1 MERRG
6 RIEGPGRGTDR
17 GYRDRSLARPLRGI
31 ATGALLALV
40 LANGACYHY
49 VPVSPGTAA
58 SDEEVRVRITK
69 KAAGR
74 LVDDLGVYST
84 EIDGKVSSSGADSLE
99 VAVPMTREYR
109 GVTMDS
115 TTQLLMLGK
124 SEVVDVRRSELS
136 RGRTILASAGV
147 VAGFVLLVRAIVQ
160 LTNPNP
166 GKDETLPPPPPPN
179 GSRAPSRHPLQIRI
193 PFP

>member
-6 RIEGPGRGTDR
+6 RIEEPGRGTDR

-31 ATGALLALV
+31 AAGALLALV

-49 VPVSPGTAA
+49 VPVSPGTVA

-124 SEVVDVRRSELS
+124 SEVVEVRRSELS

-147 VAGFVLLVRAIVQ
+147 VAGFALLVHAIVQ

-166 GKDETLPPPPPPN
+166 GKDYTLPPPPPPN
-179 GSRAPSRHPLQIRI
+179 GSRAPSRHHLQIRI

>member
-6 RIEGPGRGTDR
+6 RIEGPGRGAGR
-17 GYRDRSLARPLRGI
+17 GRRGRSFARPFRGI
-31 ATGALLALV
+31 TAGALLALV

-58 SDEEVRVRITK
+58 SNEEVRVRITK
-69 KAAGR
+69 SAAAR

-84 EIDGKVSSSGADSLE
+84 EIDGKVLPKGADSLA
-99 VAVPMTREYR
+99 VAVPITREYR

-115 TTQLLMLGK
+115 TTQLFMFGK
-124 SEVVDVRRSELS
+124 SDVVDVRRSELS

-147 VAGFVLLVRAIVQ
+147 LAGFVLLVHTIVQ
-160 LTNPNP
+160 ITDPNP

-179 GSRAPSRHPLQIRI
+179 GSRAPSRHYLKVRI

>member
-6 RIEGPGRGTDR
+6 RIEGPGRGAGR
-17 GYRDRSLARPLRGI
+17 GVRDLSLVRPFRGL
-31 ATGALLALV
+31 ASGALLALV

-49 VPVSPGTAA
+49 VPVSPGTVA

-69 KAAGR
+69 SAAAR

-84 EIDGKVSSSGADSLE
+84 EIDGKISSRGADSMA
-99 VAVPMTREYR
+99 VAVPITRAYH

-124 SEVVDVRRSELS
+124 SDVVDVRRSELS

-147 VAGFVLLVRAIVQ
+147 LAGFALLVRAIVQ
-160 LTNPNP
+160 ITNPNP
-166 GKDETLPPPPPPN
+166 GTDVTLPPPPPPN
-179 GSRAPSRHPLQIRI
+179 GSRAPSRHQLQFRI

>member
-1 MERRG
+1 MEWRG
-6 RIEGPGRGTDR
+6 RIEGPGRGAGRASR
-17 GYRDRSLARPLRGI
+17 GRFLARPLRGI
-31 ATGALLALV
+31 AAGASFALL

-49 VPVSPGTAA
+49 VPVSPGTTAP
-58 SDEEVRVRITK
+58 DEEVRVRITK
-69 KAAGR
+69 SAAAR

-84 EIDGKVSSSGADSLE
+84 EIDGKLSPSGADSLA
-99 VAVPMTREYR
+99 VAVPITREYQ

-115 TTQLLMLGK
+115 TTELLEFGR

-147 VAGFVLLVRAIVQ
+147 LAGFALLVHAIVQ
-160 LTNPNP
+160 IANPNP
-166 GKDETLPPPPPPN
+166 GTDVTLPPPPPPN
-179 GSRAPSRHPLQIRI
+179 GSRAPSRHHLQIRI

>member
-1 MERRG
+1 MRRRG
-6 RIEGPGRGTDR
+6 RIEGPLRGAGRGRR
-17 GYRDRSLARPLRGI
+17 GRSLVRPLRGI
-31 ATGALLALV
+31 AAGALLA

-58 SDEEVRVRITK
+58 ADEEVRVRITRS
-69 KAAGR
+69 AAAR

-84 EIDGKVSSSGADSLE
+84 EIDGKISSRGVDSLE
-99 VAVPMTREYR
+99 VAVPITRAYQ

-115 TTQLLMLGK
+115 TSQLLMLGK

-147 VAGFVLLVRAIVQ
+147 VAGFVLLVHAIVQ
-160 LTNPNP
+160 ITNPNP
-166 GKDETLPPPPPPN
+166 GADGTLPPPPPPN
-179 GSRAPSRHPLQIRI
+179 GSLAPSRHHLQFRI